1 MSSSSYDASRA
12 SGVGSGDV
20 LTNLGEDIETLTVLA
35 GLKPDYKLTWT
46 GPKGREVISVDAR
59 IGAVRAAGN
68 LASSASAQ
76 FSSVP
81 GERPATATNTATI
94 LKEKIDRLER
104 DLGGAYNLLTSY
116 RSRIQPDNIENG
128 MLKNLI
134 KNLKRHIEAIKKQ
147 INQSVIGLQNLARTY
162 EKLGIEPEKAPEP
175 QSSSSSTG
183 GWLSWTL
190 KSVASVTS
198 AAASTLLPKGTEP
211 REYREAARDINE
223 LILRLNTLSTQNVG
237 VPKEEELPSY
247 ADHLRTASSS
257 SSSSSSAGLV
267 SGQGEEE
274 ELAGLTELELRAW
287 VLFGT
292 EEPTE
297 GDIGAME
304 NVDKAMENVDTV
316 DMSAS
321 VVQSAMPK
329 EGTFN
334 IYTLMTLIFDNP
346 DHYKDNCRVSYSSKG
361 ELITLLPGVQDS
373 SLHSKGD
380 FTKLLTKAFGGVG
393 QEVAKELMSK
403 PGNDLTVADIKGA
416 FLGIA
421 AHVKENDLN
430 NLFNLITLGRA
441 PNPMDPYYQ
450 CWTNLSTK
458 DKEAFQG
465 VTDFRALNPGQI
477 AILLKP
483 FRYVPLSVGQGS
495 ERRLK
500 YYPTLQAVFRRDAAT
515 DIKAFSSKSIRD
527 GELLERLSYANHLM
541 KLNQSTLAPEL
552 QYAIGASE
560 HLGKRVCYS
569 DLKEGM
575 IIPCKNQGGEQFFY
589 TVKKVIHDDKEGFFN
604 YILVPTTP
612 ADQKILDSSVKDI
625 RLVFRGSDT
634 AGAWQ
639 RNFDPEGVGKS
650 IFKHHADTVLGN
662 PEKVTVL
669 GNLKEVLESSPDDVR
684 LSIDGHS
691 LGGCDTQRGL
701 VMVLK
706 AIVDAQNNPES
717 PFHKIKKIVATAHN
731 PPRPEA
737 SLNQEL
743 LEALDK
749 IPTGKLFKKVRED
762 LEVDLTYVVY
772 QNENL
777 EDVVQKT
784 GTSDAKHIGYSI
796 PSGIDVDEDLS
807 EDLDTGGEK
816 TPFFKR
822 KCVRVTVE
830 RVAPDAYRAVKQ
842 WNDLGLYDKLP
853 DLSPVYLHSAKAFTD
868 PDVKCVLNE
877 GSPQIQLF
885 QGNDAISQAS
895 LGSPEKYDRS
905 TWTASALDA
914 TQRALSTAF
923 NTGVRLYRR

>member
-12 SGVGSGDV
+12 SGVGSDEV

-35 GLKPDYKLTWT
+35 GLKPDYKLTWS
-46 GPKGREVISVDAR
+46 GPKGREVISVESRTDS
-59 IGAVRAAGN
+59 VRAAAN
-68 LASSASAQ
+68 IMSNISAPLSSA
-76 FSSVP
+76 P
-81 GERPATATNTATI
+81 EERLATATNTATV
-94 LKEKIDRLER
+94 LREKIDKLES
-104 DLGGAYNLLTSY
+104 DLGSAYRLLTSY
-116 RSRIQPDNIENG
+116 QSQIQPGSIKNG
-128 MLKNLI
+128 TFKNLI
-134 KNLKRHIEAIKKQ
+134 KDLEAYIGATKNQ
-147 INQSVIGLQNLARTY
+147 INLSVIGLRNLARTY
-162 EKLGIEPEKAPEP
+162 QKLGGKAEQPPQP
-175 QSSSSSTG
+175 QSSSSSTV
-183 GWLSWTL
+183 GWTSWVL
-190 KSVASVTS
+190 KSAASVAS

-211 REYREAARDINE
+211 REYREAAKDIHE
-223 LILRLNTLSTQNVG
+223 LILRLNTLSTQEVRYDP
-237 VPKEEELPSY
+237 VYSS

-274 ELAGLTELELRAW
+274 ELAGLTELELGAW
-287 VLFGT
+287 FLFDR
-292 EEPTE
+292 EEPTNE
-297 GDIGAME
+297 DIKAME
-304 NVDKAMENVDTV
+304 NVDKDMENVDTV

-321 VVQSAMPK
+321 VTQSAMPK

-334 IYTLMTLIFDNP
+334 IYHLMTLIFNNP
-346 DHYKDNCRVSYSSKG
+346 AHYKDNCRVTYSSKKGLRLLAPG
-361 ELITLLPGVQDS
+361 EKDPNLLP
-373 SLHSKGD
+373 KAD
-380 FTKLLTKAFGGVG
+380 FIKLLARAFGKVG
-393 QEVAKELMSK
+393 QEMAEEFVHNS
-403 PGNDLTVADIKGA
+403 GNDLTVAHIKGA

-421 AHVKENDLN
+421 AHVKEDDLK
-430 NLFNLITLGRA
+430 NLFNLITLEKP
-441 PNPMDPYYQ
+441 PNPKDPYYQ

-458 DKEAFQG
+458 DKEAFRG

-483 FRYVPLSVGQGS
+483 FRHVPLWVGQRD

-541 KLNQSTLAPEL
+541 KLNQRSLALQL

-569 DLKEGM
+569 DLEEGM
-575 IIPCKNQGGEQFFY
+575 IIPCKNQEGEQFFY
-589 TVKKVIHDDKEGFFN
+589 TVKKVIHDDIEGFFN

-612 ADQKILDSSVKDI
+612 ADQKILDSSVEDI

-639 RNFDPEGVGKS
+639 RNFDPDGVGKS
-650 IFKHHADTVLGN
+650 IFKHHTEAVLGN
-662 PEKVTVL
+662 PEKVTIL
-669 GNLKEVLESSPDDVR
+669 GNLKEVLESSRDGVR

-706 AIVDAQNNPES
+706 AILDEQEKENS
-717 PFHKIKKIVATAHN
+717 PFRKIKKIVATAHN

-743 LEALDK
+743 VEALDK
-749 IPTGKLFKKVRED
+749 ISAGKLVNNVRKD
-762 LEVDLTYVVY
+762 FEVDLTYVVY

-796 PSGIDVDEDLS
+796 RRGIDVDEDEDLS
-807 EDLDTGGEK
+807 EDLDMGREK

-822 KCVRVTVE
+822 RCVRVTVE
-830 RVAPDAYRAVKQ
+830 QVAPEAHRAWGL
-842 WNDLGLYDKLP
+842 WNNLGLYDKIP
-853 DLSPVYLHSAKAFTD
+853 YLSPMYLHSAKAFTD
-868 PDVKCVLNE
+868 PNVKCVLNE

-885 QGNDAISQAS
+885 EGNDAISQAS
-895 LGSPEKYDRS
+895 LGSPEEYDPS

-923 NTGVRLYRR
+923 NTGVRLYRG